1 MTARDP
7 KTGRFQKI
15 DIERDVLAP
24 GLGVPETY
32 ACPYGTR
39 LGPNARL
46 RVEGDDAARARYGIQ
61 GAHVR
66 DAARKSGDPMDASR
80 FLTGAE

>member
-7 KTGRFQKI
+7 KTGRFQKMG
-15 DIERDVLAP
+15 DVDQSAP
-24 GLGVPETY
+24 GEPGHG
-32 ACPYGTR
+32 PYGA
-39 LGPNARL
+39 LLPPNARL
-46 RVEGDDAARARYGIQ
+46 RVEGDDEARARFGVQ

-66 DAARKSGDPMDASR
+66 GAARRSSDPMDASR